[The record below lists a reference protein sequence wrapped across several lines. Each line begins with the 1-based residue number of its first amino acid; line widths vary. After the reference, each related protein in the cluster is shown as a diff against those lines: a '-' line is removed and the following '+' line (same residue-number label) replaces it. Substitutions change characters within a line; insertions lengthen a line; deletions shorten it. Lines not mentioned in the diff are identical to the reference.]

1 MIGLKEK
8 SIVISLD
15 EAKEYSKSR
24 LIVLNQQKDRLLN
37 ELDKIDIDINMEMEK
52 LAMMD
57 NSPKDE
63 IESERIHIK
72 IPVSNILNLIE

>member
-37 ELDKIDIDINMEMEK
+37 ELDKIDININMEMEK
-52 LAMMD
+52 LSMID
-57 NSPKDE
+57 NPPKDE
-63 IESERIHIK
+63 IESEHIKIK
-72 IPVSNILNLIE
+72 IPVANLLNFVE

>member
-8 SIVISLD
+8 SVIISLD

-24 LIVLNQQKDRLLN
+24 LILLNQQKDRLLN

-52 LAMMD
+52 LSMMD
-57 NSPKDE
+57 NPPKDE
-63 IESERIHIK
+63 IESERIRIK
-72 IPVSNILNLIE
+72 IPVSNLLNLIE

>member
-52 LAMMD
+52 LSMMD
-57 NSPKDE
+57 NPPKDE
-63 IESERIHIK
+63 IESERIRIK
-72 IPVSNILNLIE
+72 IPVSNLLNLIE